1 MLYNKK
7 KSTFDASSFVR
18 YKAISYHNIDI
29 SIEPIRIQGKAFNVY
44 LSTGKCV
51 PQSDECPGDGKGRR
65 VFQ

>member
-1 MLYNKK
+1 MLLHLLNTRLYC
-7 KSTFDASSFVR
+7 TTT
-18 YKAISYHNIDI
+18 DI

-65 VFQ
+65 VFQYKIVAIDQV